1 MRPERLKILVLAAS
15 VLVISSAV
23 GYAVNQIFERQVQ
36 GQASVF
42 QGGGGGGGSSL
53 GQSIQDLTQGIIAGT
68 NEQVQNTL
76 QNAGQQAL
84 PQLEANASKYEC
96 IVVIMHFGKA
106 SGAMTCGGN
115 EQFSSSVTTNSANA
129 PGGISAQSSSSS
141 QGTGNVQSS
150 IQRQGGSTLMQNQL
164 QGSGSSANVIPGDV
178 P

>member
-23 GYAVNQIFERQVQ
+23 GYAVNQVFERQVQ

-42 QGGGGGGGSSL
+42 QGGGGQGSSL
-53 GQSIQDLTQGIIAGT
+53 GQSIQDLTRGIIAGT

-84 PQLEANASKYEC
+84 PQLQANASKYEC

-106 SGAMTCGGN
+106 SGAMTCSGN

-129 PGGISAQSSSSS
+129 PGISAQSSSSA